1 MKKKNKSATTLKFP
15 SFPINTHQSLR
26 ATRCG
31 GRHKKGKLWLV
42 GGSSDFGAYCGLAC
56 AHSYD
61 AWTYSYAFSS
71 ARITSKK
78 ETIPLQDTCTAS

>member
-1 MKKKNKSATTLKFP
+1 MKKNKSATTLNFP

-42 GGSSDFGAYCGLAC
+42 GGNSNLGAICGLAC
-56 AHSYD
+56 AYSYD
-61 AWTYSYAFSS
+61 AWTYSSANSS

-78 ETIPLQDTCTAS
+78 RNYTLQDTCTAS